1 MKKVIRYLLS
11 VVSCLFLDALAPRRA
26 SMRGGLLSVV
36 CCLLSIV
43 CCPLSSHA
51 QLYEQGVKQIIEAL
65 AADSLERAEV
75 LILQTTRLDPMRESN
90 GVLYQ
95 YLGSIYQRRGES
107 EKALDAYTKGIRLL
121 PGADL
126 LLNRASLYLQMND
139 LERAG
144 ADYSSVLELSP
155 DDEEAL
161 FFRAYVFSSQR
172 RYREARAD
180 YDRLLELNPQHEDG
194 RLGLALLNNKDGRPR
209 EAMEQLDAL
218 VEFFPT
224 HARHLLARADI
235 YLERRAYEEAMRD
248 VRRAMELEPENPECY
263 LTRASLYLAMKK
275 KKLAQQDCKTAFRLG
290 ASAEQVAPLL
300 GDLK

>member
-1 MKKVIRYLLS
+1 MKVILPL
-11 VVSCLFLDALAPRRA
+11 VFTFLA
-26 SMRGGLLSVV
+26 
-36 CCLLSIV
+36 CCLPLRLRAQIYELNIKYIV
-43 CCPLSSHA
+43 
-51 QLYEQGVKQIIEAL
+51 EAL
-65 AADSLERAEV
+65 AADSLERARD
-75 LILQTTRLDPMRESN
+75 LIIQTTRLDPMRESN
-90 GVLYQ
+90 TVLYQ
-95 YLGSIYQRRGES
+95 YLGSIYQRQGEA
-107 EKALDAYTKGIRLL
+107 EKALEAYTQGINIKSTTE
-121 PGADL
+121 L
-126 LLNRASLYLQMND
+126 LLNRASLYLQTNST
-139 LERAG
+139 EKAK

-218 VEFFPT
+218 VQFFPT

-235 YLERRAYEEAMRD
+235 YVERKAYEEAMRD
-248 VRRAMELEPENPECY
+248 IRRAMELEPENPECY
-263 LTRASLYLAMKK
+263 LTRASLYLATKK

-300 GDLK
+300 AEIK

>member
-1 MKKVIRYLLS
+1 MTKVIRH
-11 VVSCLFLDALAPRRA
+11 LFLDALAPRRA

-43 CCPLSSHA
+43 HCPLSSHA
-51 QLYEQGVKQIIEAL
+51 QLYEQSVKEIIEAL
-65 AADSLERAEV
+65 AADSLDKAEV
-75 LILQTTRLDPMRESN
+75 LIKQTTSLDPMRESN
-90 GVLYQ
+90 AVLYR
-95 YLGSIYQRRGES
+95 YLGGIYQRQGQC
-107 EKALDAYTKGIRLL
+107 EKALDAYSKGIGLL

-126 LLNRASLYLQMND
+126 LLDRASLYLQMND

-161 FFRAYVFSSQR
+161 FFRAYVFSSLR

-180 YDRLLELNPQHEDG
+180 YERLLELNPQHEDG

-300 GDLK
+300 GELK